1 MYSILHP
8 DLEGDLLTGRETH
21 QREGGKKKGKSN
33 RPFERGTRNTSS
45 KTKQKKTTADSKSMR
60 IEQNKN
66 TKKTCTCLSS
76 IGQ

>member
-21 QREGGKKKGKSN
+21 QRKGGKKKGKSN

-45 KTKQKKTTADSKSMR
+45 KTKQKTQLLIPRA
-60 IEQNKN
+60 
-66 TKKTCTCLSS
+66 
-76 IGQ
+76 